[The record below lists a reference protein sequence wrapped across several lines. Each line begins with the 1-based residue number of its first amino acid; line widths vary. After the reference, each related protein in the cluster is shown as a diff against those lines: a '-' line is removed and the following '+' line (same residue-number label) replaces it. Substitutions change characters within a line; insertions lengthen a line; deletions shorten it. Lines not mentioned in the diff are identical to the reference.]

1 MKDKRKFS
9 KILYFTVLISFI
21 IPVIYLAI
29 KMALIANGVLSDVR
43 PLSDY
48 SLMLLEC
55 ILGIVVIHIPSILE
69 KRFSLEIPYTLN
81 IMYLVFLYCAIT
93 LGEVRDFYYR
103 VPHWDT
109 ILHTLSGVM
118 LGFFGF
124 MVIDILNRDKNTSV
138 NLSPIFVSL
147 FAFCFAISL
156 GLVWEIYEY
165 SFDGILGL
173 NMQKFR
179 LEDGTELIGRS
190 ALSDTMEDIIVD
202 SLGAFAAAAYG
213 FIHLKVRQ
221 RKNLEKEN
229 NSHKEK

>member
-1 MKDKRKFS
+1 MKDKRKIS
-9 KILYFTVLISFI
+9 KILYFAVLISFI
-21 IPVIYLAI
+21 IPVIFLAI
-29 KMALIANGVLSDVR
+29 KMALIANGVLSDTR
-43 PLSDY
+43 PISDY

-55 ILGIVVIHIPSILE
+55 ILGIIVIHIPSILE
-69 KRFSLEIPYTLN
+69 KRFSLEIPYALN
-81 IMYLVFLYCAIT
+81 IMYLIFLYCAIT

-147 FAFCFAISL
+147 FAFCFAITI

-179 LEDGTELIGRS
+179 LEDGTELIGRA

>member
-1 MKDKRKFS
+1 MQSKSKFS
-9 KILYFTVLISFI
+9 KFLYIAVLTSFLIPAIFLIVKI
-21 IPVIYLAI
+21 I
-29 KMALIANGVLSDVR
+29 LIANNTSNDLR

-48 SLMLLEC
+48 TLMLVEC
-55 ILGIVVIHIPSILE
+55 LLGIIVIHIPSILE
-69 KRFSLEIPYTLN
+69 KKFSLEIPYTLY

-93 LGEVRDFYYR
+93 LGEVRDFYYKI
-103 VPHWDT
+103 PHWDT
-109 ILHTLSGVM
+109 ILHTFSGVM

-124 MVIDILNRDKNTSV
+124 MVIDILNRDKNTLI

-147 FAFCFAISL
+147 FAFCFAVSL

-179 LEDGTELIGRS
+179 LEDGTELVGRA
-190 ALSDTMEDIIVD
+190 ALSDTMDDFIVD
-202 SLGAFAAAAYG
+202 AIGALGAAIYG

-221 RKNLEKEN
+221 RKNLALQN
-229 NSHKEK
+229 NSHEEK

>member
-9 KILYFTVLISFI
+9 KILYFAVLISFI
-21 IPVIYLAI
+21 LPVIYLVI
-29 KMALIANGVLSDVR
+29 KIILISNGVSSDVR
-43 PLSDY
+43 PISDY

-55 ILGIVVIHIPSILE
+55 LLGIIVIHIPSILE
-69 KRFSLEIPYTLN
+69 KKFSFEIPYALN

-147 FAFCFAISL
+147 FAFCFAVSI

-179 LEDGTELIGRS
+179 LEDGTELIGRA
-190 ALSDTMEDIIVD
+190 ALSDTMDDIIVD
-202 SLGAFAAAAYG
+202 ALGALSASVYG

-221 RKNLEKEN
+221 RKNLELQN
-229 NSHKEK
+229 SSHKEK

>member
-1 MKDKRKFS
+1 
-9 KILYFTVLISFI
+9 
-21 IPVIYLAI
+21 
-29 KMALIANGVLSDVR
+29 
-43 PLSDY
+43 
-48 SLMLLEC
+48 
-55 ILGIVVIHIPSILE
+55 
-69 KRFSLEIPYTLN
+69 
-81 IMYLVFLYCAIT
+81 MYLVFLYCAIT

-147 FAFCFAISL
+147 FAFCFAVSI

-179 LEDGTELIGRS
+179 LEDGTELIGRA
-190 ALSDTMEDIIVD
+190 ALSDTMDDIIVD
-202 SLGAFAAAAYG
+202 ALGALSASVYG

-221 RKNLEKEN
+221 RKNLELQN

>member
-9 KILYFTVLISFI
+9 KTLYFAVLISFI
-21 IPVIYLAI
+21 LPVIYLAI
-29 KMALIANGVLSDVR
+29 KIALVANGVWGDSR
-43 PLSDY
+43 PISDY
-48 SLMLLEC
+48 VLMFIEC
-55 ILGIVVIHIPSILE
+55 LLGIVVIHIPSILE
-69 KRFSLEIPYTLN
+69 KKFSLEIPYALN

-93 LGEVRDFYYR
+93 LGEVGDFYYR

-138 NLSPIFVSL
+138 NLSPVFVSV
-147 FAFCFAISL
+147 FAFCFAVSL
-156 GLVWEIYEY
+156 GLIWEIYEY

-190 ALSDTMEDIIVD
+190 ALSDTMDDIIVD
-202 SLGAFAAAAYG
+202 ALGALAASLYG

-221 RKNLEKEN
+221 KKLVAQQNK
-229 NSHKEK
+229 SHKEK